1 MKSIKLHITHL
12 SDPMIVEEAQR
23 QYTHAFMLLYNMF
36 DRANYKDFVERFM
49 QRFNFTD
56 IGYDSL
62 VQEVKQAIKQDKS
75 NDDDRKERITMLE
88 FKLLG
93 AKPKD
98 KVKIYKKIS
107 KIKRRIGKA
116 RTFGGVSLLQDLTR
130 ECNKPDRDPER
141 IAELREAY
149 RKARIKPV
157 YIMGEANQ
165 RANRF
170 INFTELHLG
179 KCTYKPNKHT
189 HCDITFKVSRS
200 RDLERLAQAAKEKA
214 LPISVHLTTEYIA
227 ISFDEQTLNG
237 YGLDEKARRKAVK
250 VVKSE
255 YLPKD
260 EETLRIKDVYK
271 SFYDRQREHMLENKI
286 EHRCMAVDLNPT
298 NVGWSVL
305 DRTEDGECK
314 VVACGQY
321 EYSWLCRKTGKAS
334 HSAEQKHLNNKRKYE
349 MYMVVRALLRTAM
362 HYKCAMFVIED
373 LEFDKNSK
381 GSREANRKNR
391 NVWNRGVIVSTITRR
406 CNESGMELR
415 KVNACYSSFIG
426 NIRHPYVDATNA
438 SIEIGRRGLWK
449 YTNGTMYP
457 EVRMEDLSSVEAKFG
472 ADAEGINTCGWGA
485 MYKALTGRLDKAA
498 FAYRLRT
505 ALEGA
510 TPHRVFSMNTCRSG
524 VKCIT
529 FNTLH

>member
-12 SDPMIVEEAQR
+12 SDPTIVEEAQR

-36 DRANYKDFVERFM
+36 DKASGKEFVERFM
-49 QRFNFTD
+49 QRFNLTD

-88 FKLLG
+88 LKLLG

-98 KVKIYKKIS
+98 KVKIYKSMAKT
-107 KIKRRIGKA
+107 KRRLGKA

-141 IAELREAY
+141 IAELRDAY
-149 RKARIKPV
+149 RKARVKPV
-157 YIMGEANQ
+157 YVMGEANE

-170 INFTELHLG
+170 FDLRELHLG
-179 KCTYKPNKHT
+179 KCTYKPNRHI

-200 RDLERLAQAAKEKA
+200 HDLKRLAQAAKDKA
-214 LPISVHLTTEYIA
+214 LPISVHLTTEYIC
-227 ISFDEQTLNG
+227 ISFDEQGLNG
-237 YGLDEKARRKAVK
+237 YGLNEKARRMAVKAVK
-250 VVKSE
+250 AE

-271 SFYDRQREHMLENKI
+271 SFYDKQREHMLEGKI
-286 EHRCMAVDLNPT
+286 ANRCMAVDLNPT
-298 NVGWSVL
+298 NIGWSVL
-305 DRTEDGECK
+305 DRTENGECK

-321 EYSWLCRKTGKAS
+321 EYSWLCRKSGKSS

-349 MYMVVRALLRTAM
+349 MYMVVRNMFKTAM
-362 HYKCAMFVIED
+362 HYKCSMFVIED
-373 LEFDKNSK
+373 LEFDKDSK
-381 GSREANRKNR
+381 GSREANRKNK
-391 NVWNRGVIVSTITRR
+391 NVWNRELIVNTISRR
-406 CNESGMELR
+406 CNESGIELR

-449 YTNGTMYP
+449 YNNGMMYP
-457 EVRMEDLSSVEAKFG
+457 EVRMEDLSSVYAKFG

-485 MYKALTGRLDKAA
+485 MYKALTEQLEKAD

-510 TPHRVFSMNTCRSG
+510 SPHRVFSMDTCRSG
-524 VKCIT
+524 IKLII
-529 FNTLH
+529 FNALY